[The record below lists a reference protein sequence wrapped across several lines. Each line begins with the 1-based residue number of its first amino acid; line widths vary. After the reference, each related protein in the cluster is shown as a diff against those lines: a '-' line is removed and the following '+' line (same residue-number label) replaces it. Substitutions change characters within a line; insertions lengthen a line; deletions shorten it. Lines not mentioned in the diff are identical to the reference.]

1 MPNLGQILLLCGSIV
16 LFALAGVISLS
27 RLWNDRRHARLAAKA
42 VAYFAMLVAL
52 GVLIWHAIERGRWL
66 PLDDNFDAFIW
77 LGLLLAGFVMYVQR
91 WRPIGGL
98 DWFVMPIVLLLL
110 TAAAVF
116 GRARPHEY
124 VPGAWSWVHRLT
136 AYGGAVA
143 FAVAAAVGAMYLV
156 VNRRLHQKTSPAA
169 ASRMGNLERLEHVTL
184 QAVTL
189 GFALLTVGAITGLV
203 QIFFSHKDTPLA
215 KVILTAFVWLVYA
228 VVLHSPI
235 NPRLRGRKSAIL
247 SILGFV
253 LMIGT
258 LVAVQFMP
266 ESGR

>member
-1 MPNLGQILLLCGSIV
+1 MPNLGQILLLCTSIA
-16 LFALAGVISLS
+16 LFAIAGLISLARQWRDTRYS
-27 RLWNDRRHARLAAKA
+27 RVAAKA
-42 VAYFAMLVAL
+42 IAYTAILVAL
-52 GVLIWHAIERGRWL
+52 GVLIWHAIDRRRWL

-77 LGLLLAGFVMYVQR
+77 LALLLAAFVMYVQR
-91 WRPIGGL
+91 RRPIGGL

-156 VNRRLHQKTSPAA
+156 VNRRLRQKSNPAA
-169 ASRMGNLERLEHVTL
+169 SVRMGNLERLEHVTL

-189 GFALLTVGAITGLV
+189 GFALLTVGAITGFV
-203 QIFFSHKDTPLA
+203 QVLFNHKDTPLA
-215 KVILTAFVWLVYA
+215 KVVLTAFVWLVYA
-228 VVLHSPI
+228 IVLHSPI

-266 ESGR
+266 ESAR